1 MSKHQDSTFWQI
13 IKYYY
18 NDDGTRKEYPPRKGV
33 MQGEYYQKNWYRDI
47 TAWNTDTFDRQKYS
61 AYKSNKQ
68 IINALAK
75 KNYGIVLKDN
85 ILYLKKVVGGLMVD
99 ETKAKTIK
107 KSINLNVLQGKS
119 LNDKISI
126 IENLFIS

>member
-1 MSKHQDSTFWQI
+1 MIHQKYNPEFWKV

-18 NDDGTRKEYPPRKGV
+18 NDDGTRKQYPPRKGK
-33 MQGEYYQKNWYRDI
+33 MRGEYYEK
-47 TAWNTDTFDRQKYS
+47 AWFGDGIFDYNNFDTKKHS
-61 AYKSNKQ
+61 AYKSNRL
-68 IINALAK
+68 IIKALAK
-75 KNYGIVLKDN
+75 KKYGIVLKDN
-85 ILYLKKVVGGLMVD
+85 ILYIKKVVGGLLVD

-126 IENLFIS
+126 IENLFI

>member
-1 MSKHQDSTFWQI
+1 MIHQKYDIDFWKV

-18 NDDGTRKEYPPRKGV
+18 NDDGTRKLYPPRKGK
-33 MQGEYYQKNWYRDI
+33 MQGSIYQKS
-47 TAWNTDTFDRQKYS
+47 FDDYDSNDWAKHKNL
-61 AYKSNKQ
+61 KSRKE

-75 KNYGIVLKDN
+75 KSYGLILVEN
-85 ILYLKKVVGGLMVD
+85 ILTIIKTIGGLLVD

-119 LNDKISI
+119 LDDKISI
-126 IENLFIS
+126 IENLFI

>member
-1 MSKHQDSTFWQI
+1 MSKHYDRNFWKI

-33 MQGEYYQKNWYRDI
+33 MQGTVKQKSFDEYDQ
-47 TAWNTDTFDRQKYS
+47 TDWAKHKV
-61 AYKSNKQ
+61 YKTNNKLL
-68 IINALAK
+68 NSLAK
-75 KNYGIVLKDN
+75 MKYGVTIDESILN
-85 ILYLKKVVGGLMVD
+85 IKKVVGGLMVD

-107 KSINLNVLQGKS
+107 KSINLNVLKGKS

>member
-1 MSKHQDSTFWQI
+1 MSKHYDRNFWQI

-33 MQGEYYQKNWYRDI
+33 MQGSVKQKSFDEYDQ
-47 TAWNTDTFDRQKYS
+47 TDWARHKV
-61 AYKSNKQ
+61 YKTNKKLL
-68 IINALAK
+68 NSLAK
-75 KNYGIVLKDN
+75 RKYGVSIDES
-85 ILYLKKVVGGLMVD
+85 ILTIKKVVGGLMVD

-119 LNDKISI
+119 LDDKISI
-126 IENLFIS
+126 IENLFFS